1 MNKYVLTTVYVWQI
15 VITVTR
21 VTTQLL
27 DIAAAAHGAHYMETK
42 CVVEQSH
49 VNIMKSS
56 PLVWRT

>member
-1 MNKYVLTTVYVWQI
+1 MWQI

-56 PLVWRT
+56 PLVSRT